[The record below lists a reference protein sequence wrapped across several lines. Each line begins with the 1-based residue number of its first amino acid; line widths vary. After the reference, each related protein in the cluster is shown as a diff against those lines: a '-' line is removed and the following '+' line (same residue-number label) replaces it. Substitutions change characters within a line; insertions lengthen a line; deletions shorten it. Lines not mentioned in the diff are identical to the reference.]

1 MFLAVV
7 IFLAGLATLLWG
19 SDKLVD
25 SAVEIARR
33 RGLSTFFIGV
43 TVISVGTSVPEI
55 AITAISAFNR
65 AGDLVVGNI
74 MGSEIAQITLAV
86 GIVALISPITGER
99 DNVMLY
105 GGGMIAAMVIML
117 FALSGTGI
125 ISMHEGLL
133 MMLTYVF
140 FLYLMYHSAGGAEV
154 VEGIDV
160 QQSEHVY
167 LFLLAGLVAV
177 PLGAHFMVDAGIEI
191 AEILGVPQFL
201 IGMLTGLGT
210 TIPEIAVAGLAAYRQ
225 THGISAGSLLG
236 SNITDPLFSIGMAGF
251 VADVA
256 VTNLAGVMQTGFY
269 MVAVST
275 FVVGVFAWKER
286 VDRRM
291 GFVCVLLYIP
301 ALLFL

>member
-1 MFLAVV
+1 MLLSIV
-7 IFLAGLATLLWG
+7 IFIAGLATLLWG

-25 SAVEIARR
+25 SAVEIAKR
-33 RGLSTFFIGV
+33 RGMSTFFIGV
-43 TVISVGTSVPEI
+43 TVISIGTSVPEI
-55 AITAISAFNR
+55 AITVISAFNQ
-65 AGDLVVGNI
+65 AGDIVVGNI

-86 GIVALISPITGER
+86 GVVALISPITGER

-117 FALSGTGI
+117 FALSGSGV
-125 ISMHEGLL
+125 ISTREGLL

-140 FLYLMYHSAGGAEV
+140 FLYLMYHSQGGAEV
-154 VEGIDV
+154 VEGV
-160 QQSEHVY
+160 EVEHSEHVY
-167 LFLLAGLVAV
+167 LFLVLGLIAV
-177 PLGAHFMVDAGIEI
+177 PLGAHFMVDAGITL
-191 AEILGVPQFL
+191 AEVLGVPQFL

-210 TIPEIAVAGLAAYRQ
+210 TIPEIAVAGLAAYRH

-256 VTNLAGVMQTGFY
+256 VTDIASVMQTGFY
-269 MVAVST
+269 MVGVST
-275 FVVGVFAWKER
+275 FVVAVFAWQER
-286 VDRRM
+286 IDRRA
-291 GFVCVLLYIP
+291 GFLCILLYIP